1 MLLCSVQQEADEAF
15 GAIQYALAQLVDA
28 GPDQVQGWLSTLAD
42 TRAAFMEMVG
52 GLGVGCLVRVGLEMG
67 WDGMGESVGCIWV
80 HWWGGGV
87 MRVVAVGWARAEGRG
102 TGHANITWQR
112 LQGRRRHI
120 LPCFV
125 FGSSYLVVWHTA

>member
-1 MLLCSVQQEADEAF
+1 MEWERAWVAF
-15 GAIQYALAQLVDA
+15 GCI
-28 GPDQVQGWLSTLAD
+28 
-42 TRAAFMEMVG
+42 G
-52 GLGVGCLVRVGLEMG
+52 G
-67 WDGMGESVGCIWV
+67 
-80 HWWGGGV
+80 GGGV

-112 LQGRRRHI
+112 LQGRRRHT